1 MSFFQEV
8 SSGKYIPRALFVD
21 LEPTVIDEMKTGTY
35 RQLFAPDSL
44 ISGKEDADNC
54 YARGHYTIGREQID
68 LAMTRIGRMADQC
81 EGLQGFMVFHCNCGT
96 IQLSVIHA
104 HHPRA
109 CRRLLLGG
117 QRGHLRSGHAEAK
130 SGTANL
136 HEPQ

>member
-44 ISGKEDADNC
+44 ISGKEDAANC

-68 LAMTRIGRMADQC
+68 LAMTRIGRVHGG
-81 EGLQGFMVFHCNCGT
+81 EGGPG
-96 IQLSVIHA
+96 S
-104 HHPRA
+104 
-109 CRRLLLGG
+109 LGNG
-117 QRGHLRSGHAEAK
+117 
-130 SGTANL
+130 
-136 HEPQ
+136 